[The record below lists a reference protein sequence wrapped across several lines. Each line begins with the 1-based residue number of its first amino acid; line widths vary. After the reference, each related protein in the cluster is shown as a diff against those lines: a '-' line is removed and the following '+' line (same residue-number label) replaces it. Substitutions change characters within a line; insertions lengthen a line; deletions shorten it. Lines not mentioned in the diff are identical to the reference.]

1 MTEVAGP
8 GSVYVAVKAVCW
20 LGNRQRNR
28 LEADTRD
35 IHRVQQEILLK
46 RLQKHSNTV
55 YGKQYEFTS
64 ISDTETFQQRHPIT
78 DYDHYEKFV
87 ERMAKGEQNVLIPE
101 KPLILAMTSGTS
113 GSSRMLLSTKDTN
126 TELFL
131 QGVTVC
137 LDAMRQAFPATGWLQ
152 KTLKLF
158 YSPIF
163 RQSEAG
169 IPIGPNSSTP
179 ASSKHM
185 LHLYTTPAPIYQVL
199 NDRDALYLHLLF
211 GLKDHYLG
219 MLESNFSSTVFYAF
233 RALQVLHA
241 NDSAK
246 RQGKPSD
253 TPRLTPP
260 SSSCAR
266 PSSLRSSSRG
276 TRPSA
281 NLGNAPDPAAA
292 RPYVTL
298 AAAQPFTAAPPSAT
312 LFAARPAGPPSASQP
327 FRPVVPNPVPFPRPP
342 VPASPSKRLAA
353 SAPNHS
359 PATRH
364 FQLGARS
371 PSKRLAASAPNHS
384 PATRHFQ
391 LGARSPSK
399 RLAALAVKH
408 SPAARHFQLG
418 ARNPNKRLTA
428 LSVKHSPVPSPLQLS
443 PPSEITILA
452 LHRNTNARPTKSR
465 RLGTSPSAM
474 CQDPQPP
481 QTQILS
487 KEPHLQQIT
496 GSHASR
502 STVGDAPD
510 SAAAT
515 YTSAASAVE
524 PTPASYRIGDVV
536 KVVGFHNQCPKVEFH
551 YTLRGQMLSVR
562 GEKVSESLFLGAL
575 KRAVTQWP
583 GAKLIDCCVESGVL
597 GSASGIA
604 QPHYLVFVELKGVRN
619 LSEEQR
625 YKITATATDSDIYRS
640 FRMKGSIGPMR
651 VQLVCDGTFQELKDR
666 LMAFSSTSS
675 NTFKMQRVIRR
686 REFADFLLQ
695 RAFS

>member
-1 MTEVAGP
+1 ITYKSITMMQTHKRYLWIILPCFIASLTVTITWGTMTEVAGP

-46 RLQKHSNTV
+46 RLQKHSNTLSL
-55 YGKQYEFTS
+55 YCI

-233 RALQVLHA
+233 RALQVLYSEVQKSETT
-241 NDSAK
+241 NE
-246 RQGKPSD
+246 
-253 TPRLTPP
+253 
-260 SSSCAR
+260 
-266 PSSLRSSSRG
+266 
-276 TRPSA
+276 
-281 NLGNAPDPAAA
+281 N
-292 RPYVTL
+292 
-298 AAAQPFTAAPPSAT
+298 
-312 LFAARPAGPPSASQP
+312 
-327 FRPVVPNPVPFPRPP
+327 
-342 VPASPSKRLAA
+342 
-353 SAPNHS
+353 
-359 PATRH
+359 
-364 FQLGARS
+364 
-371 PSKRLAASAPNHS
+371 
-384 PATRHFQ
+384 

-465 RLGTSPSAM
+465 LRTSIFLYFFPS
-474 CQDPQPP
+474 
-481 QTQILS
+481 
-487 KEPHLQQIT
+487 
-496 GSHASR
+496 
-502 STVGDAPD
+502 
-510 SAAAT
+510 
-515 YTSAASAVE
+515 Y
-524 PTPASYRIGDVV
+524 VV

-583 GAKLIDCCVESGVL
+583 GAKLIDCCVES

>member
-1 MTEVAGP
+1 MQTHKRYLWIILPCFIASLTVTITWGTMTEVAGP

-46 RLQKHSNTV
+46 RLQKHSNTLSL
-55 YGKQYEFTS
+55 YCI

-233 RALQVLHA
+233 RALQVLYSEVQ
-241 NDSAK
+241 NSI
-246 RQGKPSD
+246 
-253 TPRLTPP
+253 
-260 SSSCAR
+260 
-266 PSSLRSSSRG
+266 
-276 TRPSA
+276 
-281 NLGNAPDPAAA
+281 
-292 RPYVTL
+292 PY
-298 AAAQPFTAAPPSAT
+298 PHPKSMPKFHPTAGEAY
-312 LFAARPAGPPSASQP
+312 
-327 FRPVVPNPVPFPRPP
+327 
-342 VPASPSKRLAA
+342 
-353 SAPNHS
+353 
-359 PATRH
+359 
-364 FQLGARS
+364 
-371 PSKRLAASAPNHS
+371 
-384 PATRHFQ
+384 
-391 LGARSPSK
+391 
-399 RLAALAVKH
+399 
-408 SPAARHFQLG
+408 
-418 ARNPNKRLTA
+418 
-428 LSVKHSPVPSPLQLS
+428 
-443 PPSEITILA
+443 
-452 LHRNTNARPTKSR
+452 R
-465 RLGTSPSAM
+465 RLMLRVSNS
-474 CQDPQPP
+474 CQTLQKPP
-481 QTQILS
+481 GPAIL
-487 KEPHLQQIT
+487 PFH
-496 GSHASR
+496 
-502 STVGDAPD
+502 STVFP
-510 SAAAT
+510 SLT
-515 YTSAASAVE
+515 FSILR
-524 PTPASYRIGDVV
+524 YRIGDVV